1 MYSDLKRS
9 LYIRILQPIVKEI
22 KMLIKIKSIF
32 ILLIFVCAAS
42 DIVAQE
48 ALKPRLS
55 PLEIVTV
62 KYEATYIKITYGRPH
77 KKGRTI
83 FGELVPYGEVWR
95 TGANEATEITL
106 TKDVIIN
113 KQRLKAG
120 TYTIFTIPEKDKWKV
135 IFNSELGQWGAYNY
149 NPDKNVLVID
159 ADVTVI
165 DVTYEPFTI
174 EFQLQDDKTNVLMMW
189 DRTKASFTI
198 NFLD

>member
-1 MYSDLKRS
+1 MH
-9 LYIRILQPIVKEI
+9 
-22 KMLIKIKSIF
+22 IKIKF
-32 ILLIFVCAAS
+32 ILTIIFFGLFVNE
-42 DIVAQE
+42 ILAQE
-48 ALKPRLS
+48 AVKPRLS

-62 KYEATYIKITYGRPH
+62 KYESTYIKITYGRPH

-106 TKDVIIN
+106 TKDVMIDN
-113 KQRLKAG
+113 QRLRAG
-120 TYTIFTIPEKDKWKV
+120 TYTIFTIPEKDAWKV

-159 ADVTVI
+159 AEVSKMDVV
-165 DVTYEPFTI
+165 YEPFTI

-198 NFLD
+198 DFLD